1 MKTEGHHNEATKNA
15 EVGETMNQDWR
26 KRHWIQ
32 ALILFEVVVS
42 VVMLIIGYI
51 TGSGY
56 FRGVGVGLLIA
67 WVTGAIAYAIVRAPV
82 AH

>member
-1 MKTEGHHNEATKNA
+1 LKTEGHNNEATKNG
-15 EVGETMNQDWR
+15 EGGETMNQDWR
-26 KRHWIQ
+26 KRHWFQ
-32 ALILFEVVVS
+32 ALIVLEVVVS

-67 WVTGAIAYAIVRAPV
+67 WVTGAVAYVIVGAPD

>member
-1 MKTEGHHNEATKNA
+1 MK
-15 EVGETMNQDWR
+15 QDWR
-26 KRHWIQ
+26 KRHWFP
-32 ALILFEVVVS
+32 ALIIFEVIVS

-56 FRGVGVGLLIA
+56 FRGVGIGLLIG
-67 WVTGAIAYAIVRAPV
+67 WVTGVIAYAIVRAPV